1 MSKPSEKMTAEEF
14 RKSFCTT
21 NPTAPTSNRV
31 TARQF
36 TGQELV
42 EIRVHFPDGQP
53 GHEIHYVVKGSEIEK
68 FWRDRAAELETK
80 QP

>member
-1 MSKPSEKMTAEEF
+1 MDMSKPSEKMTAAEF

-21 NPTAPTSNRV
+21 NPAAPTSNRV

-42 EIRVHFPDGQP
+42 EIRVPFPDGEP
-53 GHEIHYVVKGSEIEK
+53 GYEIHYVVKGSEIET
-68 FWRDRAAELETK
+68 FWRGRAAELETM
-80 QP
+80 